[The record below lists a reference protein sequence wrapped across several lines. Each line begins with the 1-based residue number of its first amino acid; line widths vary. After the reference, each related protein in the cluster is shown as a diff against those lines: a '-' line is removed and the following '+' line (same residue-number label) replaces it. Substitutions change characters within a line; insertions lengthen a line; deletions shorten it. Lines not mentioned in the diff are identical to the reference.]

1 MRTGSARLGDYEI
14 LSEIG
19 RGGMGAVYRARAADG
34 REVALKVLLQ
44 DDPESAAAFEREQR
58 LLSSLTLAE
67 GFVPLLDSGS
77 QGKKRWV
84 VMPLLRGGTL
94 RDRLKRGPLARDEA
108 LPLVRKLATALG
120 RAHERGIVHRDM
132 KPENVL
138 FTEKGDPLVAD
149 LGLAKHFR
157 RDVLGAS
164 ASRSLSASGTIVGT
178 AGYMAPEQLEE
189 SRDAGP
195 PCDVFALGVVLHE
208 CLAGMRP
215 FKGGVLE
222 YARALQSPPA
232 RLPRGTP
239 RWLERTVARMLAHDA
254 AARFADGHA
263 VARALAAPPRR
274 RRAALAFAALLLVGL
289 VLGVLLAREKPSGTR
304 PSPASPSPQPG
315 PRATPPPSAPAPV
328 TPAPGDARHLVAR
341 ALSEI
346 PRGELDQA
354 IEDTTRAIELEP
366 ALVDAWIVR
375 ASARRLEEDLDGALA
390 DATRAIELD
399 PRRADGWKLRGSV
412 RGKNHDYRGSASDL
426 DRALELDPRDTNALG
441 DRAKARYFT
450 GNAPGAL
457 ADATRA
463 IELDPG
469 FGMAWAMRGD
479 LRARAEDFEGAIEDA
494 TRAIDL
500 VPGEMLA
507 WRTRGIAR
515 MRRGDTRGGI
525 DDLTHALGFAP
536 DDTESLRF
544 RGQGRVL
551 LHENAGARA
560 DFEHYLQ
567 RAPKDD
573 QGIAQI
579 RDWLEKNPR

>member
-94 RDRLKRGPLARDEA
+94 RDRLKRGPLAREEA
-108 LPLVRKLATALG
+108 LLLVRKLATALG

-239 RWLERTVARMLAHDA
+239 RWLDRTVARMLAHDA
-254 AARFADGHA
+254 GARFADGHA

-274 RRAALAFAALLLVGL
+274 RRAAFALAALLLVGL
-289 VLGVLLAREKPSGTR
+289 GLGVLLAREKPSGTR
-304 PSPASPSPQPG
+304 PSPSPSPKPA
-315 PRATPPPSAPAPV
+315 PRATPPPAAPVPV
-328 TPAPGDARHLVAR
+328 TPAPSDARHLVAR

-366 ALVDAWIVR
+366 DLADAWILR
-375 ASARRLEEDLDGALA
+375 ASTRKIKEDMDGAVA
-390 DATRAIELD
+390 DATRVIELAPGRAEGWKIRGIVRGKKYEFTGALSDLGRAIEL
-399 PRRADGWKLRGSV
+399 
-412 RGKNHDYRGSASDL
+412 
-426 DRALELDPRDTNALG
+426 EPRDAIAWG
-441 DRAKARYFT
+441 ERAKARYLT
-450 GNAPGAL
+450 GDTPGAL
-457 ADATRA
+457 ADATKA

-479 LRARAEDFEGAIEDA
+479 LRARTNDFKGAIEDA
-494 TRAIDL
+494 TRAIEL
-500 VPGEMLA
+500 IPGEMLA
-507 WRTRGIAR
+507 WRARGVAR
-515 MRRGDTRGGI
+515 IRCGDTRSGV
-525 DDLTHALGFAP
+525 DDLTRALAIAP
-536 DDTESLRF
+536 GDTESLRF
-544 RGQGRVL
+544 RGQGRALV
-551 LHENAGARA
+551 HDSIGARA
-560 DFEHYLQ
+560 DLERYLEL
-567 RAPKDD
+567 APASD
-573 QGIAQI
+573 QGIQQI
-579 RDWLEKNPR
+579 RDWLGQNPR